1 MIYLEPRRKRMVSLD
16 YTLQTS
22 EERKAYVEKIL
33 AADPK
38 AEWTP
43 ADLEHMAD
51 YLVFCM
57 DKEERKSKKILTEN
71 RLVTINKRETSFEGL
86 AEKFENG
93 EDGVYNMVHQNKHQ
107 LLQPKSKITEWD
119 IENLPGMKSTIEAIE
134 FWKNVVPKVE
144 GREKYI
150 AKKALIEF
158 RKQQYL
164 IKADNMCQIKITP
177 NFGPVEIELPAE
189 EWIDDDD
196 NVAYWGVSLCDPKV
210 CSTILCN
217 YSRLKQS
224 GWENFGS
231 DTYYL
236 MSEFDAVSGA
246 ALAKYPLYYRIVELK
261 IDSVQNQEIQRRLE
275 AEFGICHSLEYIS
288 SLWRKKIPN
297 LIASEAEDRFLNWY
311 FTVVEKG
318 TYKKCSRCGEIKLAH
333 NKYFSKNSTSKDG
346 FYSIC
351 KDCRNHKQIDP
362 LDMFGQL

>member
-1 MIYLEPRRKRMVSLD
+1 MVSLD
-16 YTLQTS
+16 YNLKTS
-22 EERKAYVEKIL
+22 EERKVYLENLL
-33 AADPK
+33 AENPSD
-38 AEWTP
+38 WTP
-43 ADLEHMAD
+43 AELERMAD

-57 DKEERKSKKILTEN
+57 DKEERKDKKILTDN

-93 EDGVYNMVHQNKHQ
+93 EDGIYNMVHQNKNQ

-119 IENLPGMKSTIEAIE
+119 IENLEGMKQTIEAIE

-144 GREKYI
+144 GRAKYI
-150 AKKALIEF
+150 AKKALIDF

-164 IKADNMCQIKITP
+164 IKADNMCQVKVTP
-177 NFGPVEIELPAE
+177 NFTPPVIELPAE

-196 NVAYWGVSLCDPKV
+196 NVAYWGISLCDPKV
-210 CSTILCN
+210 CSIILCN
-217 YSRLKQS
+217 YSKLKQNA
-224 GWENFGS
+224 WEHFGT

-236 MSEFDAVSGA
+236 MNEFDDISSSV
-246 ALAKYPLYYRIVELK
+246 LYRYPLYYRIVELK
-261 IDSVQNQEIQRRLE
+261 IDSVQNLEIQKRLE

-318 TYKKCSRCGEIKLAH
+318 NYKRCSRCGSIKLAH

-351 KDCRNHKQIDP
+351 KDCRNHKRIP
-362 LDMFGQL
+362 LGQE